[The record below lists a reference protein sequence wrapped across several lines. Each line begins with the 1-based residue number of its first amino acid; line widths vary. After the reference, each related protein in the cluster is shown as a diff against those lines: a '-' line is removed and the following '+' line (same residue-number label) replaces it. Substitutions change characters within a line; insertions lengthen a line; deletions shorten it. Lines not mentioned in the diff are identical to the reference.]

1 MSTATKL
8 SEFARDTLT
17 GLTAKQK
24 FLHPKYFYDDNGSR
38 IFQKIMRMPEYYL
51 TDSELEIF
59 SDQTNEISK
68 AIAENNDFFDIIEL
82 GPGDGLKSGIL
93 LKSMIES
100 KFDFTYIPVDIS
112 RQALHGL
119 VKKLS
124 AELPELPVHE
134 AAGDYF
140 HVMHDLRQ
148 RNGKPKVILFLGS
161 NIGNFTEK
169 ERIDFLQQLSNITA
183 PGDKLLLG
191 ADLKKPPEV
200 IINAYDDPHG
210 YTRDFNLNHLTR
222 INRELDAD
230 FQTDNFVHHASYDP
244 MSGAAK
250 SYLVSKKPQK
260 VNLGVTGTE
269 IPFRQWESI
278 FMELS
283 QKFNPDDLEKMAME
297 AGFIL
302 KKNFT
307 DRKNYFADSLWERK

>member
-8 SEFARDTLT
+8 SEFASDTLT

-24 FLHPKYFYDDNGSR
+24 FLHPKYFYDDNGSK
-38 IFQKIMRMPEYYL
+38 IFQRIMRMPEYYL
-51 TDSELEIF
+51 TESELEIF
-59 SDQTNEISK
+59 SAQADEIGKEIAKNNE
-68 AIAENNDFFDIIEL
+68 FFDIIEL

-93 LKSMIES
+93 LKSMM
-100 KFDFTYIPVDIS
+100 KDNMGFTYIPVDIS
-112 RQALHGL
+112 KQALHDL

-161 NIGNFTEK
+161 NIGNFTER
-169 ERIDFLQQLSNITA
+169 ERMHFLQQLSNITA
-183 PGDKLLLG
+183 PGDKLLIG
-191 ADLKKPPEV
+191 VDLKKSPRF

-210 YTRDFNLNHLTR
+210 YTRDFNLNHLLR

-230 FQTDNFVHHASYDP
+230 FQIDNFEHHASYDP
-244 MSGAAK
+244 VSGAAR

-269 IPFRQWESI
+269 ILFRQWESI

-283 QKFNPDDLEKMAME
+283 QKFDLDDIEKMARE
-297 AGFIL
+297 AGFIA

-307 DRKNYFADSLWERK
+307 DQKNYFADSLWERK

>member
-8 SEFARDTLT
+8 SEFASDTLT

-24 FLHPKYFYDDNGSR
+24 FLHPKYFYDDNGSK
-38 IFQKIMRMPEYYL
+38 IFQRIMRMPEYYL
-51 TDSELEIF
+51 TESELEIF
-59 SDQTNEISK
+59 SAQADEIGKEIAKNNE
-68 AIAENNDFFDIIEL
+68 FFDIIEL

-93 LKSMIES
+93 LKSMM
-100 KFDFTYIPVDIS
+100 KDNMGFTYIPVDIS
-112 RQALHGL
+112 KQALHDL

-161 NIGNFTEK
+161 NIGNFTER
-169 ERIDFLQQLSNITA
+169 ERMHFLQQLSNITA
-183 PGDKLLLG
+183 PGDKLLIG
-191 ADLKKPPEV
+191 VDLKKSPRF

-210 YTRDFNLNHLTR
+210 YTRDFNLNHLLR

-230 FQTDNFVHHASYDP
+230 FQIDNFEHHASYDP
-244 MSGAAK
+244 VSGAAK

-269 IPFRQWESI
+269 ILFRQWESI

-283 QKFNPDDLEKMAME
+283 QKFDLDDIEKMARE
-297 AGFIL
+297 AGFIA

-307 DRKNYFADSLWERK
+307 DQKNYFADSLWERK

>member
-8 SEFARDTLT
+8 SEFASDTLM
-17 GLTAKQK
+17 GLTANQK

-38 IFQKIMRMPEYYL
+38 IFQKIMRMPEYYP

-59 SDQTNEISK
+59 SDQSSEISK

-93 LKSMIES
+93 LKNMVKIN
-100 KFDFTYIPVDIS
+100 KDFTYIPVDIS
-112 RQALHGL
+112 RQALRDL
-119 VKKLS
+119 VKKLN
-124 AELPELPVHE
+124 AELPELAVHE

-140 HVMHDLRQ
+140 HVMHNLRQ
-148 RNGKPKVILFLGS
+148 GNGKPKVILFLGS
-161 NIGNFTEK
+161 NIGNFSEN
-169 ERIDFLQQLSNITA
+169 ERKDFLQQLSEITA

-191 ADLKKPPEV
+191 IDLKKSPGV
-200 IINAYDDPHG
+200 IINAYNDPHG

-222 INRELDAD
+222 INREMDAD
-230 FQTDNFVHHASYDP
+230 FQIDEFEHHASYDP
-244 MSGAAK
+244 VSGAAK

-269 IPFRQWESI
+269 ILFRQWESI

-283 QKFNPDDLEKMAME
+283 QKFDPDDIEKMAID
-297 AGFIL
+297 AGFVV